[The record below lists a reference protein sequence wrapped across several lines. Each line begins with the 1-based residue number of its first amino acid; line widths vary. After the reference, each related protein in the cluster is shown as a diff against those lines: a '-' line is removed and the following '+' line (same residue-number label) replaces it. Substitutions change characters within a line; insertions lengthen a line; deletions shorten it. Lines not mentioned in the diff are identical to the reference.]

1 MLPTLDYGDEAA
13 AWVSKVIGKEGFR
26 INYSA
31 PWLNKRFSIN
41 VDRGWPHDSKEGEQV
56 RWISTNKTTFDPR
69 KSVGLTSLSL
79 TLNLNIIRCSMDF
92 IDCRLVLNLNVCHNV

>member
-26 INYSA
+26 VNYSA

-41 VDRGWPHDSKEGEQV
+41 VDRGWPHDSKEDEQV
-56 RWISTNKTTFDPR
+56 R
-69 KSVGLTSLSL
+69 
-79 TLNLNIIRCSMDF
+79 
-92 IDCRLVLNLNVCHNV
+92 